1 MTARLP
7 PIWHAAALRPLA
19 PLVLAAWEDGSLTPG
34 ELLDLRSAL
43 ERSPG
48 LSHEERTS
56 VRAFLDPSAPP
67 SPQALLALERAV
79 RASLEAVPA
88 EQRRTLEALTS
99 ALSEGG
105 GDAAQATA
113 LHRALQPLEAHLNAD
128 LLPRMAGTPTAG
140 RLVALPD
147 AELQT
152 LKERL
157 DGPHA
162 PTRDRMRAMLAG
174 PEFRARE
181 GLSHHEYRE
190 QVLTWVRSLTA
201 LQLYEKAY
209 GALDPAQREIGE
221 FVCGFETLACFDMS
235 VVVKFGV
242 QFGLFGGAVAS
253 LGSARHHALLRDIG
267 SGRLLGCFAMT
278 ERGHGSNVRDL
289 ETTGTYDAAT
299 QEWVIHTP
307 SISAGKEWIGNAALH
322 AKTAVVFGQLET
334 QGEGH
339 GVHAWLVPIRD
350 DQGQPMP
357 GVRIEDCGEK
367 MGLNGVDNGRLW
379 FDHVRVPREALL
391 DRFGQV
397 AEDGTYSSEIPSAS
411 RRFFTMLGV
420 LVGGRVSVAGG
431 ALAASKVGLAIAI
444 QYAEQRRQFPNA
456 EGEEKPLFEYLT
468 HQRRLV
474 PRLAAACAFSFAQN
488 ALVEE
493 FERSQKDP
501 HPSREVETL
510 AAGLKSLGTW
520 QAIETLQLCR
530 ECCGGQGYLSSN
542 RIDALRTDTDVF
554 TTFEGDNTVLMQL
567 AAKDVLGR
575 FARKLGESPVR
586 TLAETFARGMSAR
599 VSELVRST
607 DEADLRSPEF
617 HSEALQFREDALL
630 SSLAKRVNRR
640 VKSGMTTQEAFEA
653 CQDHA
658 LALARAH
665 IERFIYDAFRK
676 GAEGVP
682 LLEAHCALY
691 GLWRIESDLAWFL
704 ENGYLAPDKARAIR
718 HQVNALV
725 GELRTSALGVTQAF
739 AIPASCLGP
748 LGDAEY
754 LRSSGLAA
762 GGAG

>member
-1 MTARLP
+1 M
-7 PIWHAAALRPLA
+7 
-19 PLVLAAWEDGSLTPG
+19 
-34 ELLDLRSAL
+34 
-43 ERSPG
+43 
-48 LSHEERTS
+48 
-56 VRAFLDPSAPP
+56 
-67 SPQALLALERAV
+67 
-79 RASLEAVPA
+79 
-88 EQRRTLEALTS
+88 
-99 ALSEGG
+99 
-105 GDAAQATA
+105 
-113 LHRALQPLEAHLNAD
+113 
-128 LLPRMAGTPTAG
+128 
-140 RLVALPD
+140 
-147 AELQT
+147 
-152 LKERL
+152 
-157 DGPHA
+157 
-162 PTRDRMRAMLAG
+162 
-174 PEFRARE
+174 
-181 GLSHHEYRE
+181 
-190 QVLTWVRSLTA
+190 
-201 LQLYEKAY
+201 
-209 GALDPAQREIGE
+209 
-221 FVCGFETLACFDMS
+221 CGFETLACFDMS

-299 QEWVIHTP
+299 QEWVVHTP

-350 DQGQPMP
+350 DQGRPMP

-456 EGEEKPLFEYLT
+456 EGQEKPLFEYLT

-501 HPSREVETL
+501 HPSREVESL

-640 VKSGMTTQEAFEA
+640 VKSGMATQEAFEA